1 MSTAT
6 RRPART
12 WAPEDLDVREVH
24 LDDPLV
30 RPLLED
36 LAHEYATRYSDQLT
50 EDELLREMS
59 EYPAADFAAPH
70 GRLLL
75 VLSAGAPVAGGAYR
89 RRTEPELG
97 DVQRSAHP
105 EAARTA
111 DGTPAVPTAELKRI
125 WTHNAHRRRGLARL
139 VLTELERRAGQN
151 GYERIY
157 LTTGPRQPEA
167 AGLYLSAGY
176 APLYDPAAQP
186 GQDGQPGGPLA
197 FEKWLCP
204 R

>member
-1 MSTAT
+1 MSTVT
-6 RRPART
+6 RRPADAT
-12 WAPEDLDVREVH
+12 SADALDVREVH

-36 LAHEYATRYSDQLT
+36 LAHEYATRYSDHLT
-50 EDELLREMS
+50 EEELLREMS
-59 EYPAADFAAPH
+59 EYPAADFAQPH
-70 GRLLL
+70 GRLIL
-75 VLSAGAPVAGGAYR
+75 VLAAGAPVAGGAYR

-97 DVQRSAHP
+97 DLQRSAHP
-105 EAARTA
+105 DVARTA
-111 DGTPAVPTAELKRI
+111 DGSPAVPTAELKRI

-176 APLYDPAAQP
+176 APLYDPATQP
-186 GQDGQPGGPLA
+186 GQPGPLA

>member
-6 RRPART
+6 RRTAGVNPGD
-12 WAPEDLDVREVH
+12 ELDVREVH

-59 EYPAADFAAPH
+59 EYPAEDFAAPH

-75 VLSAGAPVAGGAYR
+75 VLAAGVPVAGGAYR

-97 DVQRSAHP
+97 DLARSAHP
-105 EAARTA
+105 EAARTE
-111 DGTPAVPTAELKRI
+111 DGSPAVPTAELKRI

-139 VLTELERRAGQN
+139 VLTELERRAGQD

-176 APLYDPAAQP
+176 APLYDPAVQAERP
-186 GQDGQPGGPLA
+186 GPLA